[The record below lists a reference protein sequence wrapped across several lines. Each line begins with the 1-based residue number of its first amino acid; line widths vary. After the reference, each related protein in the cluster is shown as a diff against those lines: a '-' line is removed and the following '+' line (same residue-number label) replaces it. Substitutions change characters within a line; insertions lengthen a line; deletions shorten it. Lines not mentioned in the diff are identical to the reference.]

1 MQHIRHLFF
10 DLDGTLWDFHRNSY
24 DTLHEIWLN
33 TPQIHRV
40 TVSFD
45 RFVHTYHLIN
55 NELWDQYKAGLIDK
69 DFLSVTRFER
79 TLNWFGYFHPTIGKK
94 MGDDYLRLS
103 PLKTQLIDHAIETL
117 EQLKEHYTLHIITNG
132 FTEVQYNKLRKS
144 NLSSYFATVT
154 TSEESGISKPHGGI
168 FSYALSKAGAS
179 KDNSLM
185 IGDDIE
191 ADIAGAKSVGIRG
204 VLLSSYENHAGDC
217 IVIKNLSELP
227 KILLGH
233 ATVLPS

>member
-1 MQHIRHLFF
+1 MQNIRHLFF

-79 TLNWFGYFHPTIGKK
+79 TLNWFGYFHPNIGKK

-103 PLKTQLIDHAIETL
+103 PLKTQLIENAIETL
-117 EQLKEHYTLHIITNG
+117 EYLKNHFTLHIITNG
-132 FTEVQYNKLRKS
+132 FTEVQHNKLKKS
-144 NLSSYFATVT
+144 NLLTYFTTVT
-154 TSEESGISKPHGGI
+154 TSEEAGISKPHSGI
-168 FSYALSKAGAS
+168 FTYALRKASATS
-179 KDNSLM
+179 EDSLM
-185 IGDDIE
+185 IGDDFE
-191 ADIAGAKSVGIRG
+191 ADIEGAKSAGIPG
-204 VLLSSYENHAGDC
+204 ILLSNFDNKTNGC

-233 ATVLPS
+233 ATVLSS